1 MNRIDKKF
9 KELKKN
15 KQKALAIFI
24 TAGFPDLETTKML
37 AIKFAELG
45 VDLLE
50 LGIPFSDPIADGP
63 IIQNASN
70 QAIKNKV
77 SVKSI
82 LRLVKDLRKNIEIP
96 VLLMGYYN
104 PIFTYGVGK
113 FIKEAKMSGVDG
125 VIIPDL
131 PPEENLELQKA
142 CLKNGLDNIL
152 LVAPTTSLD
161 RIKTISHLSRGFIY
175 YISITGITGIRK
187 KLPEE
192 ISSKIKQLRRF
203 SKKPICVGF
212 GISNPKQ
219 AKEICNY
226 ADGVII
232 GSAVVKIINDN
243 LGNNKKIIE
252 RTSNFIKLI
261 CEAVHVIR

>member
-15 KQKALAIFI
+15 KQKALIIFI
-24 TAGFPDLETTKML
+24 TAGFPDLKTTHTL
-37 AIKFAELG
+37 AVKFAQAG

-50 LGIPFSDPIADGP
+50 LGVPFSDPIADGP

-70 QAIKNKV
+70 HAIKNKV

-82 LRLVKDLRKNIEIP
+82 LKLVKDLRKNIEIP
-96 VLLMGYYN
+96 LILMGYYN
-104 PIFTYGVGK
+104 PIFTYGVEK
-113 FIKEAKMSGVDG
+113 FIKEAKLSGVDG

-131 PPEENLELQKA
+131 PPEESKELHSA

-152 LVAPTTSLD
+152 LVAPTTSLK
-161 RIKTISHLSRGFIY
+161 RMKTISQLSRGFIY

-187 KLPEE
+187 KLPTE
-192 ISSKIKQLRRF
+192 IFSRIKQLRRF
-203 SKKPICVGF
+203 SQQPICVGF
-212 GISNPKQ
+212 GISSPKQ
-219 AKEICNY
+219 AREISRY
-226 ADGVII
+226 AEGVII

-243 LGNNKKIIE
+243 LGNSKEIIK
-252 RTSNFIKLI
+252 RTTGFIKRI
-261 CEAVHVIR
+261 SEAVHERK

>member
-15 KQKALAIFI
+15 KQKALIIFI
-24 TAGFPDLETTKML
+24 TAGFPDLKTTKSL
-37 AIKFAELG
+37 TIKFAELG

-70 QAIKNKV
+70 YALKNKV
-77 SVKSI
+77 SLKSI
-82 LRLVKDLRKNIEIP
+82 LNLVKDLRKNIDIP
-96 VLLMGYYN
+96 LILMGYYN

-131 PPEENLELQKA
+131 PLEENLELERECRKS
-142 CLKNGLDNIL
+142 GLDNIL
-152 LVAPTTSLD
+152 LVAPTTSLK
-161 RIKTISHLSRGFIY
+161 RMKTIACLAQGFIY

-192 ISSKIKQLRRF
+192 IFSQIKQLHRF
-203 SKKPICVGF
+203 TKKPICVGF

-219 AKEICNY
+219 AKKISNY

-232 GSAVVKIINDN
+232 GSAVIKIINDN

-252 RTSNFIKLI
+252 RTSKLVKCI
-261 CEAVHVIR
+261 SEAVHVLR